1 MALVAPVAV
10 VERPMSWRNFLELP
24 DSKRAEYSEG
34 VAITTPPPTFEHQE
48 ICQRIRDAL
57 KSDLGA
63 DTVVA
68 VATGW
73 VQPGAGWT
81 RIPDLMVLTQ
91 APVGGDVVTS
101 PPAVV
106 IEVLSSNRRDDLVA
120 KSVEYHRE
128 GAEQYWIVD
137 PRDRVIDIYARAAS
151 AWRHTHRLSDDTP
164 SATISTAVG
173 DVTLRLIDI
182 LH

>member
-1 MALVAPVAV
+1 MALVATVDS
-10 VERPMSWRNFLELP
+10 VERPMSWDAFLALP
-24 DSKRAEYSEG
+24 GGARAEYSEG
-34 VAITTPPPTFEHQE
+34 VAIVTPPPTFEHQE
-48 ICQRIRDAL
+48 ICQRLREAL
-57 KSDLGA
+57 KSRLGS

-73 VQPGAGWT
+73 VRPSISWT
-81 RIPDLMVLTQ
+81 RIPDLMVLTH
-91 APVGGDVVTS
+91 APAGGDVVTN

-137 PRDRVIDIYARAAS
+137 PRDRVIDVFSRAAS
-151 AWRHTHRLSDDTP
+151 AWRRIHRLSDNDPTV
-164 SATISTAVG
+164 IVSTRVG
-173 DVTLRLIDI
+173 DVTLQLAEI
-182 LH
+182 LR